1 MQAKNGPKLIPSIS
15 LIITQWIPS

>member
-15 LIITQWIPS
+15 LIITQWRPS